1 MGLLLCTE
9 ANAHTVPTI
18 PLCDSCLHSSSY
30 SFLLPPFFLFHFS
43 PIFACSPLSASQVQT
58 RYTKAHCFPPSSL
71 GYQASLVSFLAD
83 LGFDKIRPLTP
94 AQCDASAVCSAVA
107 ATRRW
112 LEGPLEAWFVPVT
125 LSAAAALRVLAALLS
140 AAADIALLRRGSV
153 KQKQS

>member
-1 MGLLLCTE
+1 MGPLLCTE
-9 ANAHTVPTI
+9 ANAHTAPTI
-18 PLCDSCLHSSSY
+18 PLRDSCLHSSSY
-30 SFLLPPFFLFHFS
+30 SLLLPVIVFCFISRQFS
-43 PIFACSPLSASQVQT
+43 RALPSLHPNCKRVTQKLI
-58 RYTKAHCFPPSSL
+58 FPPSSL
-71 GYQASLVSFLAD
+71 GCQASLVSFLAD

-125 LSAAAALRVLAALLS
+125 LSAAAALRVLATLFS
-140 AAADIALLRRGSV
+140 AATDIAMLRRGSV